1 MTVVALVRAG
11 GWVDRNEVALA
22 RAYGATKAVYAVC
35 RMVQDGEAVDPVT
48 ARAFRRRAE
57 RTGAGLLSLGGE
69 GSSVGT
75 QTVHALLGTWAGGLA
90 RAGSYLEAYLL
101 AGAAPEAPADVF
113 DSLLHVGMCSRP
125 TSAGTRPASR
135 PSRPPSPAPPTPRPA
150 SGMRARARRAC
161 RR

>member
-22 RAYGATKAVYAVC
+22 RAFGATKAVYAVC

-101 AGAAPEAPADVF
+101 TGVAPVAPADVF
-113 DSLLHVGMCSRP
+113 DSLLHVGMMFE
-125 TSAGTRPASR
+125 ADLGAHPA
-135 PSRPPSPAPPTPRPA
+135 
-150 SGMRARARRAC
+150 C
-161 RR
+161 

>member
-1 MTVVALVRAG
+1 MPGATEVSMTVVALVRAG

-75 QTVHALLGTWAGGLA
+75 QTVHALLGTWAGG
-90 RAGSYLEAYLL
+90 SYLEAYLL
-101 AGAAPEAPADVF
+101 AGVAPLAPADVF
-113 DSLLHVGMCSRP
+113 DSLLHVGMMFEADLGGHPACE
-125 TSAGTRPASR
+125 SAVSAAFASAAHPA
-135 PSRPPSPAPPTPRPA
+135 A
-150 SGMRARARRAC
+150 S
-161 RR
+161 

>member
-1 MTVVALVRAG
+1 MPGATEVSMTVVALVRAG

-101 AGAAPEAPADVF
+101 AGVAPLAPADVF
-113 DSLLHVGMCSRP
+113 DSLLHVGMMFEADLGGHPACE
-125 TSAGTRPASR
+125 SAVSAAFASAAHPA
-135 PSRPPSPAPPTPRPA
+135 A
-150 SGMRARARRAC
+150 S
-161 RR
+161 